1 MPLTGLDIYKLLP
14 RTNCGECGTPTCL
27 AFAMLLA
34 QKKASIDKCPYL
46 SDEAKAVLAGAS
58 APPIRL
64 VRIGTGESEIAVGNE
79 TVMFR
84 HEETFH
90 HPCGIAVTITDDLEG
105 SALEEKINKI
115 NDLWF
120 ERVGQKI
127 GVELIAIKETTGDP
141 QKYADVVRQVATKSK
156 QTPILMSFNPEII
169 KAGLA
174 ICARKKPLIY
184 AANSENYQAMASL
197 AKSSSCPLVVYG
209 NSIDEVA
216 ELTPKITALGVED
229 LILDTGARGTV
240 KVVDDWTQIRRLA
253 LRKNNRALGYP
264 TIAFTD
270 DGQKQVLQGTT
281 YISKYT
287 GIVVCEGSESWQILP
302 ILTARQNI
310 YTDPRVPLQV
320 EPKVYEIGN
329 VTQDSPILI
338 TTNFSLTYFTVVG
351 EVESS
356 KIPAYILVVNTEG
369 QSVLT
374 AYASEKLTSEGI
386 VKMLKETGMKEKVNH
401 NMLII
406 PGYIAVISGK
416 LEEESGW
423 KVLVGPREASG
434 IPTYLKQYAS

>member
-14 RTNCGECGTPTCL
+14 RTNCRECGTPTCL

-34 QKKASIDKCPYL
+34 QKKAEVDKCPHL

-64 VRIGTGESEIAVGNE
+64 VRIGTGENEIAIGNE

-90 HPCGIAVTITDDLEG
+90 HPCGIAVTITDDLAG
-105 SALEEKINKI
+105 TALDEKIEKIN
-115 NDLWF
+115 NLWF
-120 ERVGQKI
+120 ERVGQNI

-141 QKYADVVRQVATKSK
+141 QKYADVVRQVTVKSK

-184 AANSENYQAMASL
+184 AANSENYQAITPL
-197 AKSSSCPLVVYG
+197 AKTSGCPLAVYG
-209 NSIDEVA
+209 KDIDEVA
-216 ELTPKITALGVED
+216 LLTPKITAMGVED
-229 LILDTGARGTV
+229 ILIDSGSRETL
-240 KVVDDWTQIRRLA
+240 KVINDLTQIRRLA
-253 LRKNNRALGYP
+253 LKRNFRPLGYP
-264 TIAFTD
+264 TIAFTG
-270 DGQKQVLQGTT
+270 DGQEQVLHGVT
-281 YISKYT
+281 YISKYA
-287 GIVVCEGSESWQILP
+287 GLVVCSGSESWQILP
-302 ILTARQNI
+302 ILTARQNL

-329 VTQDSPILI
+329 VGPDSPILI
-338 TTNFSLTYFTVVG
+338 TTNFSLSYFTVEG

-356 KIPAYILVVNTEG
+356 KVPAYILAVNTEG

-374 AYASEKLTSEGI
+374 AYASEKLTTEGI
-386 VKMLKETGMKEKVNH
+386 TKMLKDTGMKEKVNH
-401 NMLII
+401 NMVII
-406 PGYIAVISGK
+406 PGYISVISGK

-434 IPTYLKQYAS
+434 IPAYLKQYAS